1 VNNQAMDAPRLKLTG
16 ITKQFPG
23 TRANDAVSLSLMPGE
38 IHALLGENGAG
49 KSTLVKIVY
58 GLLAADEGTIEWEGD
73 TVAFDG
79 PAAARAA
86 GIGMVFQH
94 FSLFET
100 LTVSENIALALPP
113 DQGGKDLPA
122 RISEVA
128 ARYGLA
134 LDPHRPVH
142 ALSTGE
148 RQRVEI
154 VRCLLQEPRLLIMD
168 EPTSVLTPQEAN
180 TLFETLRKLASEG
193 CTILYI
199 SHKLD
204 EIRALCERATIL
216 RGGKVVGTANPGEVS
231 AKQLAELMIGGLL
244 TPPDRRHQISGKD
257 VRLKIEHLMLPADQ
271 PFGVDLVGIDFAVRP
286 GEIFGI
292 AGLAG
297 SGQGELLAALGGE
310 RLVPN
315 HTIRFDGQFVGDLGV
330 AARRELGLAFV
341 PEERLGRSAVPDM
354 SLADNMLLSGWQD
367 GKLVQGGMIKPAE
380 AFDAAAAV
388 IKAFRVAATGPMALA
403 RRLSGGN
410 LQKFIMGR
418 EIGRAPKVLI
428 CANPTWGVDAGAA
441 TQIHQALL
449 DLARKGTA
457 LVVISTDLD
466 ELFAL
471 SDRMAVLY
479 HGHLSAALPLA
490 ELTVEK
496 VGLMMGGNLAG
507 EPHAA

>member
-1 VNNQAMDAPRLKLTG
+1 MSDQGTDAPRLRLSG

-23 TRANDAVSLSLMPGE
+23 TRANDDVSLSLLPGE

-58 GLLAADEGTIEWEGD
+58 GLLAADAGTVEWEGEA
-73 TVAFDG
+73 VAFDG

-100 LTVSENIALALPP
+100 LTVAENIALALPA
-113 DQGGKDLPA
+113 DQGGKELPA

-168 EPTSVLTPQEAN
+168 EPTSVLTPQEAD

-216 RGGKVVGTANPGEVS
+216 RGGKVVGTANPREVS
-231 AKQLAELMIGGLL
+231 AKQLAEMMIGGLL
-244 TPPDRRHQISGKD
+244 TPPDRSHKIQGRD
-257 VRLKIEHLMLPADQ
+257 FRLKVSTMTLPADQ
-271 PFGVDLVGIDFAVRP
+271 PFGVDLQRIDFQVRP
-286 GEIFGI
+286 GEILGI

-297 SGQGELLAALGGE
+297 SGQGELLSALGGE
-310 RLVPN
+310 RLVEPD
-315 HTIRFDGQFVGDLGV
+315 TIRFDGQFMGQLDV
-330 AARRELGLAFV
+330 AERRRLGLAYV

-367 GKLVQGGMIKPAE
+367 GALVQKGMIKPAE
-380 AFDAAAAV
+380 ATSAAEKV
-388 IKAFRVAATGPMALA
+388 IRAFRVAATGPAALA

-418 EIGRAPKVLI
+418 EIGRTPKVLI

-441 TQIHQALL
+441 AQIHQALL
-449 DLARKGTA
+449 DLARKGTS

-471 SDRMAVLY
+471 SDKMAVLY
-479 HGHLSAALPLA
+479 HGRLSEALPLS
-490 ELTVEK
+490 ELSVER
-496 VGLMMGGNLAG
+496 VGLMMGGNFAG
-507 EPHAA
+507 DSDAA